1 MSDPITYK
9 FCIESLRYI
18 HSILGYDT
26 IIQELNF
33 IQHLTTP
40 NIIIN
45 PPTPSPSPSPVPAPN
60 PPAPHPAPTLQTNVE
75 VDLTIQSPIDLKDT
89 KNIIIEHKYVRN
101 PIPDDIRCNTILST
115 DKRCTFKRADN
126 STHCSR
132 HTK

>member
-45 PPTPSPSPSPVPAPN
+45 PPSPVPAPN
-60 PPAPHPAPTLQTNVE
+60 PPPPHPAPTLQTNVE

-101 PIPDDIRCNTILST
+101 PIPDDIRCNTILAT
-115 DKRCTFKRADN
+115 DKRCTFKRADT
-126 STHCSR
+126 SLHCSR